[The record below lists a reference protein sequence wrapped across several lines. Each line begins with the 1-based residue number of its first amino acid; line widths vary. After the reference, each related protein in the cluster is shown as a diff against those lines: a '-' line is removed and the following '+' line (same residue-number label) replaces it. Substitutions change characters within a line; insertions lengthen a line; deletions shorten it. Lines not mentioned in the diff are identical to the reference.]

1 MRLCASER
9 RGVTDD
15 HDAFAVFGHQWRV
28 WLWATSDQYGSGSN
42 DGGGNARGFFHH
54 DMSARCTGQ
63 MAKGV
68 IIAALGLAEQI
79 ICHLLLCCW
88 QDALAQ
94 DR

>member
-1 MRLCASER
+1 
-9 RGVTDD
+9 
-15 HDAFAVFGHQWRV
+15 
-28 WLWATSDQYGSGSN
+28 
-42 DGGGNARGFFHH
+42 
-54 DMSARCTGQ
+54 